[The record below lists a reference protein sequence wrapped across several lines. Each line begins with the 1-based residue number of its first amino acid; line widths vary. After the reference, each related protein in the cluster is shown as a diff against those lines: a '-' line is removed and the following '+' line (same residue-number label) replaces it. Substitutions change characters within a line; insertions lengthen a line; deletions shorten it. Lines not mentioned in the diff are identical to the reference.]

1 MCGIPLA
8 TITVHLRRLPLSTI
22 IIHLGIQLILRLLR
36 PRLPTFG
43 HPKALIPE
51 HLIHIFQTFTRR
63 LGVEK
68 VYNRHENG
76 IEDCPDDVKPP
87 AEIIDG
93 IRGDVY
99 DYKVGEPVRTDAQG
113 DTFVAGA
120 KRHDL
125 GSVHPADG
133 EDTPGED
140 VEEEEGE
147 GYEYPSCL

>member
-8 TITVHLRRLPLSTI
+8 TITVHLRRLPLPTI

-36 PRLPTFG
+36 PRLPTFR
-43 HPKALIPE
+43 HPKALISE
-51 HLIHIFQTFTRR
+51 DLIHIFQTSTRR
-63 LGVEK
+63 LGIEK
-68 VYNRHENG
+68 VYSRHENR

-87 AEIIDG
+87 AEIIDR
-93 IRGDVY
+93 IRSNVY
-99 DYKVGEPVRTDAQG
+99 DYEVGEPMRTDAQG
-113 DTFVAGA
+113 DTLVAGA

-125 GSVHPADG
+125 RGVHPADG

-147 GYEYPSCL
+147 GYEYPTRL